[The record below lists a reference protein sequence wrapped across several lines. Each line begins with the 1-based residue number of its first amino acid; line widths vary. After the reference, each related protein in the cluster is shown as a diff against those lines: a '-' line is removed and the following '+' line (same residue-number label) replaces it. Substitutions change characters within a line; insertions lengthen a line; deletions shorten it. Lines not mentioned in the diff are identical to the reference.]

1 MARGSLPNVRSDGDG
16 RGWRLCLRRCG
27 ACVVDAAVTV
37 PSPSSLKKTPG
48 CAPLGWR
55 RAGHLFAAAWPPHP
69 GAGGGITGVPGGTL
83 GCPSQVAGR
92 SRVSPS
98 ASAAPDVDATK
109 AEFVPCSSALHR
121 ARLPVNRAATTTPL
135 QTPGMP
141 STPQEDKGVFGKKYA
156 RELSGPR
163 VSEVRRRD
171 GRPAREGSRQRRTTR
186 RRKAF
191 ALVSRSSTT
200 D

>member
-1 MARGSLPNVRSDGDG
+1 MTGEAGGPACGGAERVCRG
-16 RGWRLCLRRCG
+16 CG
-27 ACVVDAAVTV
+27 GHGA
-37 PSPSSLKKTPG
+37 SPSSLKKTPG
-48 CAPLGWR
+48 CAPPGR
-55 RAGHLFAAAWPPHP
+55 RGAGHLFAAAWPPHP
-69 GAGGGITGVPGGTL
+69 GAGDGITGVPGGTL

-92 SRVSPS
+92 SRASPS

-171 GRPAREGSRQRRTTR
+171 GGPRVRGAVSGAPRAAERPLR
-186 RRKAF
+186 
-191 ALVSRSSTT
+191 
-200 D
+200 